1 MHCRRGSA
9 PPTLK
14 KKVNVQQ
21 PIHSCSHWTEEDVR
35 RRVDPTINI
44 SSQSSDVNE
53 EKEREQEEEMDSDEV
68 EENMEENT
76 DEAME
81 SHGDYD
87 ELKKKCVS
95 FNICIPIS
103 SCKQ

>member
-1 MHCRRGSA
+1 MHWRRGSA

-35 RRVDPTINI
+35 RRVDPTIII
-44 SSQSSDVNE
+44 SFQSSDVNE
-53 EKEREQEEEMDSDEV
+53 EKEREQEEEMDSDKV

-87 ELKKKCVS
+87 KLKK
-95 FNICIPIS
+95 
-103 SCKQ
+103 

>member
-1 MHCRRGSA
+1 
-9 PPTLK
+9 
-14 KKVNVQQ
+14 
-21 PIHSCSHWTEEDVR
+21 
-35 RRVDPTINI
+35 
-44 SSQSSDVNE
+44 
-53 EKEREQEEEMDSDEV
+53 MDSDKV

>member
-1 MHCRRGSA
+1 M
-9 PPTLK
+9 
-14 KKVNVQQ
+14 
-21 PIHSCSHWTEEDVR
+21 R

-53 EKEREQEEEMDSDEV
+53 QKEREQEEEMDSDEV

-87 ELKKKCVS
+87 KLKK
-95 FNICIPIS
+95 
-103 SCKQ
+103 